1 MIILEH
7 KKKFKKNSQKRMWRA
22 KWVKSRIRCNF
33 GLNPFTSRRKL
44 FYTERSHRVKNEWR
58 ARSLLVQ
65 INIMKWFV
73 ALDNIPVSV
82 NCFCLITDRIDHIL
96 IHPKRNIHQFRSPFF
111 NLRRRLNWPNAR
123 VSRFNLFWCQCWFN
137 NFFNF
142 FWCQFGRRP
151 SPSCSVWRWF
161 RADWCWQSGTGR

>member
-1 MIILEH
+1 MS
-7 KKKFKKNSQKRMWRA
+7 KKSNSMQFWTQYGHFQKKI
-22 KWVKSRIRCNF
+22 V
-33 GLNPFTSRRKL
+33 LRRKV
-44 FYTERSHRVKNEWR
+44 TQNQKWMKGKVT
-58 ARSLLVQ
+58 LLVQ

-151 SPSCSVWRWF
+151 SPSCSDWRWF
-161 RADWCWQSGTGR
+161 RANWCWQSGTGR